1 MLKYEAIASRLREDI
16 QKGTYEPGQLIDRL
30 AELEIFDTWI

>member
-1 MLKYEAIASRLREDI
+1 MEVIPFFH
-16 QKGTYEPGQLIDRL
+16 TYDSGQLIDKL